1 VIYPY
6 SPAKQKLYL
15 FSSTSNSTPSPL
27 TGTSTPRDP
36 SIYFTIARI
45 LIAESFN
52 LFPMCTDPSL
62 IQDRPSY
69 GLPGLFYYHPHILR
83 IL

>member
-1 VIYPY
+1 
-6 SPAKQKLYL
+6 
-15 FSSTSNSTPSPL
+15 
-27 TGTSTPRDP
+27 
-36 SIYFTIARI
+36 
-45 LIAESFN
+45 
-52 LFPMCTDPSL
+52 MCTDPSL

>member
-1 VIYPY
+1 M
-6 SPAKQKLYL
+6 
-15 FSSTSNSTPSPL
+15 FSSTTNSAPSPL
-27 TGTSTPRDP
+27 TGTSTSREP

-45 LIAESFN
+45 LVSESFN
-52 LFPMCTDPSL
+52 LFPMCIDPSM
-62 IQDRPSY
+62 IQDRLSY